1 MFALFEHQR
10 FTICNSFANRD
21 YPKDRRSYK
30 VIEGDNREGCT
41 KLSEQKFHLIG
52 FPLILKANHCR
63 RSYRH
68 RYPRNE
74 WMMYVHTYIHTYV
87 CISKDYHQLCMIMPQ
102 LWQHNITLHDTR
114 TGRQACSHCKIL
126 QISVCV
132 YAVEGWWVRGPAND
146 WAEPSCI
153 YMHLLTTP
161 MAIHFDVYIWPSNKH
176 KQRCLCMCVSDSE
189 YTYVCMYEC
198 IYYMRMHVY
207 FISILII
214 GFLMISLL
222 QLILFH
228 LFALPF
234 LFDCLINIFI
244 RSFILKNCMN
254 PLSHSFQM
262 QMHTNSHTHTHW
274 YVIKNEF
281 LSVWQWIDCLI
292 LQYLL

>member
-1 MFALFEHQR
+1 MHDHATVVAAQH
-10 FTICNSFANRD
+10 
-21 YPKDRRSYK
+21 
-30 VIEGDNREGCT
+30 
-41 KLSEQKFHLIG
+41 
-52 FPLILKANHCR
+52 
-63 RSYRH
+63 
-68 RYPRNE
+68 
-74 WMMYVHTYIHTYV
+74 YVAWYA
-87 CISKDYHQLCMIMPQ
+87 D
-102 LWQHNITLHDTR
+102 
-114 TGRQACSHCKIL
+114 RQASMQSL
-126 QISVCV
+126 QNIANIHMCVCV
-132 YAVEGWWVRGPAND
+132 YTVEGWWVRGPAND

-262 QMHTNSHTHTHW
+262 QMHTNSHTHW
-274 YVIKNEF
+274 YVIKMNSSPYDNGLIVSF
-281 LSVWQWIDCLI
+281 CNIYSRRIKDTFSVG
-292 LQYLL
+292 

>member
-1 MFALFEHQR
+1 
-10 FTICNSFANRD
+10 
-21 YPKDRRSYK
+21 
-30 VIEGDNREGCT
+30 
-41 KLSEQKFHLIG
+41 
-52 FPLILKANHCR
+52 
-63 RSYRH
+63 
-68 RYPRNE
+68 
-74 WMMYVHTYIHTYV
+74 MYVYRKIIIRYVWSCHSCCGTTLRCMIRGQAGKHAVIAKYCKYPYV
-87 CISKDYHQLCMIMPQ
+87 CV
-102 LWQHNITLHDTR
+102 DT
-114 TGRQACSHCKIL
+114 
-126 QISVCV
+126 
-132 YAVEGWWVRGPAND
+132 VEGWWVRGPAND

-161 MAIHFDVYIWPSNKH
+161 MAIHFDVYMTISKY
-176 KQRCLCMCVSDSE
+176 KQRCLSMCVSDSE

-262 QMHTNSHTHTHW
+262 QMHNNSHSHT
-274 YVIKNEF
+274 
-281 LSVWQWIDCLI
+281 DI
-292 LQYLL
+292 L